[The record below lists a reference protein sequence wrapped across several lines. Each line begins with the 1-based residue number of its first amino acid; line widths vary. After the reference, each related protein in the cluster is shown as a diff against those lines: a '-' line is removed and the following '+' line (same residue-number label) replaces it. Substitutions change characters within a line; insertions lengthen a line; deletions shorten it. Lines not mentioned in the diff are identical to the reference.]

1 MATDIEAEIFGG
13 EEETLPEEFMSMSAE
28 DIQRRSVNFAPRT
41 FPKNFG
47 ISNIT

>member
-28 DIQRRSVNFAPRT
+28 DIQRRSVNSAVNPPT
-41 FPKNFG
+41 YG
-47 ISNIT
+47 SVI